1 MLDLIFVPEASVLSV
16 EQNELS
22 LRRDARIAPR
32 VLEEKQRVETVRF
45 RLVGHQSREDRC
57 EPDRLTAEL
66 APHGRAVAGVEDEV
80 DRRHCGPQAV
90 GQEVLRWHAQRD
102 ACVTDLPLGPDEPL
116 SEGRLGQ
123 EEGARDL
130 GCRQAADE
138 TQRQRHLCLR
148 GEGGVAAG
156 KDQLEPFVGNDCLL
170 VLRELLGAG
179 KELGLARERLLAADA
194 VDRPVAR
201 RGHYPR
207 ARIRGDAVTR
217 PSLGGSDEGV
227 LHRVLGE
234 VEVTEDAA
242 EDRDRASALVAV
254 GAAELLYEAT
264 SASRMTMG
272 RTSMWP

>member
-1 MLDLIFVPEASVLSV
+1 MTRFDFERSAQAVDR
-16 EQNELS
+16 
-22 LRRDARIAPR
+22 LRPHPDAARTYLNDGRPYDAGETLRPGIRRRHTERDA
-32 VLEEKQRVETVRF
+32 
-45 RLVGHQSREDRC
+45 S
-57 EPDRLTAEL
+57 L
-66 APHGRAVAGVEDEV
+66 A
-80 DRRHCGPQAV
+80 
-90 GQEVLRWHAQRD
+90 
-102 ACVTDLPLGPDEPL
+102 DLSLGPDEAL

-123 EEGARDL
+123 EEGARYL
-130 GCRQAADE
+130 GRRQAADE

-242 EDRDRASALVAV
+242 EDRDRTRPLVAV
-254 GAAELLYEAT
+254 RPLEAGMAELVYAT
-264 SASRMTMG
+264 V
-272 RTSMWP
+272 